1 VVADF
6 GYVLAMAKA
15 VFTIRAHSIYDDL
28 PEQQYHFPKIYLRTA
43 NAAVGDWI
51 LYYVPSKESVRQW
64 GLGAVQAYVSAAF
77 ISHITP
83 DPARADHYYAWVGD
97 YAPFVRPVPFRRD
110 NHYFERKLR
119 SEDGSTNQGTARRSV
134 RSISDDEF
142 NEIWVEGT
150 SLIIGEIQ
158 PDQRAVPPGFAD
170 EPLEFDRPVVEQL
183 VNRKVRDALFQRTVR
198 DAYDA
203 RCAVTGLRILNGGG
217 RAEIE
222 AAHIRP
228 VADKGPDSPRNG
240 IALCRTAHWMFDRGL
255 IGLKSGG
262 LFDVNIAKVPEDAR
276 RMLRQDGK
284 LILPNSNG
292 LRPADKFV
300 EWHWQNRFGPKL
312 V

>member
-1 VVADF
+1 
-6 GYVLAMAKA
+6 MAKA

-51 LYYVPSKESVRQW
+51 LYYVPSKESVRHW

-142 NEIWVEGT
+142 NEIWAEGT
-150 SLIIGEIQ
+150 SPIIGEMQ
-158 PDQRAVPPGFAD
+158 PDQLAVPPGFAD
-170 EPLEFDRPVVEQL
+170 EPLEFDRPVIEQL
-183 VNRKVRDALFQRTVR
+183 VNRKVRDALFQRT
-198 DAYDA
+198 A
-203 RCAVTGLRILNGGG
+203 RCL
-217 RAEIE
+217 
-222 AAHIRP
+222 
-228 VADKGPDSPRNG
+228 
-240 IALCRTAHWMFDRGL
+240 
-255 IGLKSGG
+255 
-262 LFDVNIAKVPEDAR
+262 
-276 RMLRQDGK
+276 
-284 LILPNSNG
+284 
-292 LRPADKFV
+292 
-300 EWHWQNRFGPKL
+300 
-312 V
+312 